1 MISKVKPVYVY
12 ILDFT
17 SAQFYW
23 KQQRVKVI
31 QVLNVCPEVELKI
44 FPSFTDFLAKI

>member
-17 SAQFYW
+17 NVQIYW
-23 KQQRVKVI
+23 KQQRVEVI
-31 QVLNVCPEVELKI
+31 QVLNVSPEIELKI